1 MIGHIIAWS
10 LRNKLFVVIMG
21 VLLLAWGGWQA
32 ARTPVDVFPD
42 LTAPSVTVVTEAH
55 GMAPTDVENL
65 VTFPIETALNGAPD
79 VRRVRSSTKVGLSVV
94 TVEFEWGTDLYQARQ
109 VVAERLQLARA
120 SLPPDIPAPAMTPA
134 SSIMGEILFI
144 ALASDAHDGLAL
156 RQTADQTLRRR
167 ILAVPGVAE
176 VVNIGGDTRQ
186 FQVTL
191 DPERLAAYG
200 LTVDEVA
207 RALRDASQNA
217 SAGFLVEG
225 GQEYLIQGLGR
236 IATLDDIADT
246 VVARRGGQPVLVR
259 HVAAVDIG
267 PAPKRGLGSHN
278 GRPAVVLGIQKQPG
292 ANTLELTDR
301 LDATLAEIQAGLPK
315 GMKIER
321 HIFRQADFIRVSIDN
336 LKKALVEGAVLVVAI
351 VFAFL
356 LSARATAIS
365 LVAIPLSLV
374 AAILSMKALGATI
387 NTMTLGGMAIALGAL
402 VDDAIIVVENIVRRL
417 RAANNVS
424 AQADVSEANVKP
436 AEAGGRSQN
445 NVSVEAN
452 AGEASVKP
460 AHAGGRSQ
468 NIVHASPLHVV
479 YEATREIQGSIV
491 FATLI
496 IMLVFLPLFFLSG
509 VEGRLMAPLG
519 LAYVVSLAASL
530 AVAITVTPVLA
541 ALLLPDAKTVRES
554 IEPRF
559 IHGLKARYRRMLE
572 ATLARWKT
580 VAGISVALLAVSLA
594 ALGLAGRAFL
604 PDFNEGTLTV
614 SLATLPG
621 TSLEESGRLGQMA
634 EDILLSHPEVVATAR
649 RTGRAVGDPHAMD
662 VSASE
667 IEVTLKMGERSKADF
682 LAALRKDFAGVP
694 GTQIVVGQPISHRID
709 HMLSGSRSNIAVK
722 IFGPDLNELRR
733 LTQNIKSVVQAVPGA
748 VDVTDE
754 QQTDIP
760 FLTVRFRRDALA
772 QHGLSMREVSEAI
785 EAAFTGLPVN
795 RVQQGQAAYD
805 LVLRYD
811 PAARGNLDT
820 VRATL
825 ITTADGARLPLSALA
840 DIRNDRAPY
849 SISRENVQRKMVV
862 MANVAGR
869 DLASVVDDIRRRVT
883 AEVKLPAG
891 YHVEYGGQFESAE
904 AASQTLLWLGAAV
917 TVGIFLLLF
926 VAFRSA
932 RDALL
937 VMLNLPL
944 AMIGGVIGVF
954 ASGGVLS
961 VASII
966 GFITL
971 FGIATRNGVMM
982 IAHIHHLV
990 EHEGV
995 RDAAE
1000 AVKRGA
1006 EERLVPILMTALAAG
1021 LALVPLALAAGEP
1034 GSEIQ
1039 APMAVVI
1046 LCGLLS
1052 STLLNMLVVPALYL
1066 RFGAI
1071 RRMLETGNLAHR
1083 RAHES
1088 IDTI

>member
-10 LRNKLFVVIMG
+10 LRNKLFIVIAG
-21 VLLLAWGGWQA
+21 ILLLAWGGWQA

-65 VTFPIETALNGAPD
+65 VTFPIEAAMNGAPD
-79 VRRVRSSTKVGLSVV
+79 VRRVRSSTKTGLSVV
-94 TVEFEWGTDLYQARQ
+94 IVEFEWGADLYQVRQ
-109 VVAERLQLARA
+109 IVAERLQLARSA
-120 SLPPDIPAPAMTPA
+120 LPPDIPSPVMAPAA
-134 SSIMGEILFI
+134 SVMGEILFI
-144 ALASDAHDGLAL
+144 SLASDAHDGLTL

-176 VVNIGGDTRQ
+176 VVNIGGDIRQ
-186 FQVTL
+186 YRVTL

-200 LTVDEVA
+200 LTVDEIA
-207 RALRDASQNA
+207 RALRDANQNA
-217 SAGFLVEG
+217 SAGFMVSG

-236 IATLDDIADT
+236 IAALNDIADT

-259 HVAAVDIG
+259 QVAAVDIG
-267 PAPKRGLGSHN
+267 PAPMRGTGAHN
-278 GRPAVVLGIQKQPG
+278 GKPAVVLGIQKQPG

-301 LDATLAEIQAGLPK
+301 LDATLEEIQGGLPK
-315 GMKIER
+315 GMKIDR
-321 HIFRQADFIRVSIDN
+321 HIFRQADFIRVSIAN
-336 LKKALVEGAVLVVAI
+336 LEKALIEGAILVVAI

-374 AAILSMKALGATI
+374 AAILAMKALGATI
-387 NTMTLGGMAIALGAL
+387 NTMTLGGMVIALGAL

-417 RAANNVS
+417 RENHARPVGEQAA
-424 AQADVSEANVKP
+424 QM
-436 AEAGGRSQN
+436 
-445 NVSVEAN
+445 
-452 AGEASVKP
+452 
-460 AHAGGRSQ
+460 
-468 NIVHASPLHVV
+468 HVV
-479 YEATREIQGSIV
+479 FEATREIQGSIV

-530 AVAITVTPVLA
+530 AVAITVTPVLS
-541 ALLLPDAKTVRES
+541 ALLLPNAKIVRER

-559 IHGLKARYRRMLE
+559 VQRLKAGYRRVLD
-572 ATLARWKT
+572 ATLARWKSVT
-580 VAGISVALLAVSLA
+580 AVSVAALAI
-594 ALGLAGRAFL
+594 ALIALSFAGRAFL

-614 SLATLPG
+614 SMATLPG
-621 TSLEESGRLGQMA
+621 TSLEESDRLGQMV
-634 EDILLSHPEVVATAR
+634 DQILLAHPEVVSAAR
-649 RTGRAVGDPHAMD
+649 RTGRASGDPHAMD
-662 VSASE
+662 ISASE
-667 IEVTLKMGERSKADF
+667 IEVTLKMGERSKEDF
-682 LAALRKDFAGVP
+682 LAALREDFAGVP
-694 GTQIVVGQPISHRID
+694 GTQIIVGQPISHRID

-722 IFGPDLNELRR
+722 IFGEDLAELQR
-733 LTQNIKSVVQAVPGA
+733 LTQAVKAVVQGVPGA

-760 FLTVRFRRDALA
+760 HLTIRFHRNALA

-785 EAAFTGLPVN
+785 ETAFSGLPVSQV
-795 RVQQGQAAYD
+795 REGQAAYD
-805 LVLRYD
+805 LVVRYD
-811 PAARGNLDT
+811 PSARANLDA

-825 ITTADGARLPLSALA
+825 ITTTDGTRLPLSALA
-840 DIRNDRAPY
+840 DIRNERAPY

-869 DLASVVDDIRRRVT
+869 DLASVVDDIRKRVA
-883 AEVKLPAG
+883 AEVPLPAG
-891 YHVEYGGQFESAE
+891 YHIEYGGQFESAAE
-904 AASQTLLWLGAAV
+904 ASRTLLLLGVGV

-926 VAFRSA
+926 IAFRTA

-954 ASGGVLS
+954 AAGGVLS

-966 GFITL
+966 GF
-971 FGIATRNGVMM
+971 
-982 IAHIHHLV
+982 HHLV

-995 RDAAE
+995 TDAAE

-1021 LALVPLALAAGEP
+1021 LALVPLALAAGQP

-1046 LCGLLS
+1046 LCGLAT
-1052 STLLNMLVVPALYL
+1052 STLLNMIVVPALYL

-1071 RRMLETGNLAHR
+1071 HRILEAGNPPHR
-1083 RAHES
+1083 RTTES
-1088 IDTI
+1088 IDHA

>member
-10 LRNKLFVVIMG
+10 LRNKLFVVLAG
-21 VLLLAWGGWQA
+21 VLILAWGGWQA
-32 ARTPVDVFPD
+32 SKTPVDVFPD

-79 VRRVRSSTKVGLSVV
+79 VRRVRSSTKIGLSVV

-120 SLPPDIPAPAMTPA
+120 SLPADIAAPAMAPA
-134 SSIMGEILFI
+134 ASIMGEILFI
-144 ALASDAHDGLAL
+144 ALASDKHTGMELKN
-156 RQTADQTLRRR
+156 TAEQVIKRRV
-167 ILAVPGVAE
+167 LAVPGVAE
-176 VVNIGGDTRQ
+176 VLPIGGDTQQ

-191 DPERLAAYG
+191 NPERLAAYG
-200 LTVDEVA
+200 LTIDQVA
-207 RALRDASQNA
+207 EALRAANRNA
-217 SAGFLVEG
+217 SAGFMVEG

-236 IATLDDIADT
+236 IATLADIGDT
-246 VVARRGGQPVLVR
+246 VVAKRDSQPVLVR
-259 HVAAVDIG
+259 HVAEVAIG
-267 PAPKRGLGSHN
+267 PAPTRGVGSHN
-278 GRPAVVLGIQKQPG
+278 GKPAVVLGIQKQPG
-292 ANTLELTDR
+292 ANTLALTDR
-301 LDATLAEIQAGLPK
+301 LDATLEEIQSGLPK

-321 HIFRQADFIRVSIDN
+321 HIFRQADFIRISIDN
-336 LKKALVEGAVLVVAI
+336 LMKALIEGAVLVVAI

-374 AAILSMKALGATI
+374 AAVLAMKALGATI

-417 RAANNVS
+417 RENRA
-424 AQADVSEANVKP
+424 KP
-436 AEAGGRSQN
+436 
-445 NVSVEAN
+445 VEQQTN
-452 AGEASVKP
+452 M
-460 AHAGGRSQ
+460 
-468 NIVHASPLHVV
+468 LHLVF
-479 YEATREIQGSIV
+479 EATREIQGSIV

-530 AVAITVTPVLA
+530 VVAITVTPVLA
-541 ALLLPDAKTVRES
+541 ALLLPNAKTVRES

-559 IHGLKARYRRMLE
+559 IHRLKAGYRRLLD
-572 ATLARWKT
+572 ATLMRWKT
-580 VAGISVALLAVSLA
+580 VAGISVATLVVALISL
-594 ALGLAGRAFL
+594 GFAGRAFL

-614 SLATLPG
+614 GMATLPG
-621 TSLEESGRLGQMA
+621 TSLEESDRLGRMV
-634 EDILLSHPEVVATAR
+634 ENILLSHPEVVATAR
-649 RTGRAVGDPHAMD
+649 RTGRAEGDPHAMD

-667 IEVTLKMGERSKADF
+667 MEVTLKMGERSKEDF
-682 LAALRKDFAGVP
+682 LAALREDFTSVP

-722 IFGPDLNELRR
+722 IFGPDLGELRR
-733 LTQNIKSVVQAVPGA
+733 LTESVKSVVQEIPGA

-760 FLTVRFRRDALA
+760 FLTIRFDRAALA
-772 QHGLSMREVSEAI
+772 QHGLSMREVSETI
-785 EAAFTGLPVN
+785 ETAFSGMPVD
-795 RVQQGQAAYD
+795 RVQQGQASFD
-805 LVLRYD
+805 LVLRFD
-811 PAARGNLDT
+811 PSTRASIDA

-869 DLASVVDDIRRRVT
+869 DLASVVADIRKAVAAGVT
-883 AEVKLPAG
+883 VPAG
-891 YHVEYGGQFESAE
+891 YHIEYGGQFESAE
-904 AASQTLLWLGAAV
+904 AASRTLLILGVAV

-926 VAFRSA
+926 IAFRTA

-954 ASGGVLS
+954 AAGGVLS

-982 IAHIHHLV
+982 ISHIHHLV

-1052 STLLNMLVVPALYL
+1052 STVLNMIVVPALYL

-1071 RRMLETGNLAHR
+1071 NELLEDGDTPHR
-1083 RAHES
+1083 HPIEG
-1088 IDTI
+1088 INPV

>member
-10 LRNKLFVVIMG
+10 LRNKLFVVLAG
-21 VLLLAWGGWQA
+21 VLILAWGGWQA
-32 ARTPVDVFPD
+32 SKTPVDVFPD

-79 VRRVRSSTKVGLSVV
+79 VRRVRSSTKIGLSVV
-94 TVEFEWGTDLYQARQ
+94 TVEFEWGTDLYKARQ

-120 SLPPDIPAPAMTPA
+120 SLPADIPAPGMAPA
-134 SSIMGEILFI
+134 ASIMGEILFI
-144 ALASDAHDGLAL
+144 ALASDQHDGMAL
-156 RQTADQTLRRR
+156 KNTAEQVIKRRV
-167 ILAVPGVAE
+167 LAVPGVAE
-176 VVNIGGDTRQ
+176 VLPIGGDTQQ

-191 DPERLAAYG
+191 NPERLAAYS
-200 LTVDEVA
+200 LTVDQIAE
-207 RALRDASQNA
+207 ALRSANQNT
-217 SAGFLVEG
+217 SAGFMVEA

-236 IATLDDIADT
+236 IATLADIGDT
-246 VVARRGGQPVLVR
+246 VISRQAGQPVLVR
-259 HVAAVDIG
+259 HVAEVAIG
-267 PAPKRGLGSHN
+267 PAPTRGVGSHN
-278 GRPAVVLGIQKQPG
+278 GKPAVVLGIQKQPG

-301 LDATLAEIQAGLPK
+301 LDATLEEIQSGLPK

-336 LKKALVEGAVLVVAI
+336 LMKALVEGAVLVVAI

-374 AAILSMKALGATI
+374 AAVLAMKAMGATI

-417 RAANNVS
+417 RENRA
-424 AQADVSEANVKP
+424 KP
-436 AEAGGRSQN
+436 AEQQVN
-445 NVSVEAN
+445 M
-452 AGEASVKP
+452 
-460 AHAGGRSQ
+460 
-468 NIVHASPLHVV
+468 LHLV

-530 AVAITVTPVLA
+530 AVAVTVTPVLA
-541 ALLLPDAKTVRES
+541 ALWLPNSKTVRES

-559 IHGLKARYRRMLE
+559 IHRLKAGYRRVLD
-572 ATLARWKT
+572 ATVVRWKA
-580 VAGISVALLAVSLA
+580 VAGISVATLVVALV
-594 ALGLAGRAFL
+594 ALGFAGRAFL

-614 SLATLPG
+614 GMATLPG
-621 TSLEESGRLGQMA
+621 TSLEESDRLGRMV
-634 EDILLSHPEVVATAR
+634 ENILLSHPEVVATAR
-649 RTGRAVGDPHAMD
+649 RTGRAEGDPHAMD

-667 IEVTLKMGERSKADF
+667 MEVTLKMGERSKEDF
-682 LAALRKDFAGVP
+682 LAALRADFSSVP

-722 IFGPDLNELRR
+722 IFGPDLGELRR
-733 LTQNIKSVVQAVPGA
+733 LTASVKSVVQEIPGA

-760 FLTVRFRRDALA
+760 FLTIRFDRAALA

-785 EAAFTGLPVN
+785 ETAFSGMPVD
-795 RVQQGQAAYD
+795 RVQQGQASFD
-805 LVLRYD
+805 LVLRFD
-811 PAARGNLDT
+811 PSTRASIDT

-825 ITTADGARLPLSALA
+825 ITTTDGARLPLSALA

-869 DLASVVDDIRRRVT
+869 DLASVVSDIRKAVAAGVT
-883 AEVKLPAG
+883 LPAG
-891 YHVEYGGQFESAE
+891 YHIEYGGQFESAE
-904 AASQTLLWLGAAV
+904 AASRTLLVLGVAV

-926 VAFRSA
+926 IAFRTA

-954 ASGGVLS
+954 AAGGVLS

-982 IAHIHHLV
+982 ISHIHHLV

-995 RDAAE
+995 TNATE

-1021 LALVPLALAAGEP
+1021 LALVPLALAAGQP

-1052 STLLNMLVVPALYL
+1052 STVLNMIVVPALYL

-1071 RRMLETGNLAHR
+1071 HQLLENGGTPHR
-1083 RAHES
+1083 RAVES
-1088 IDTI
+1088 INPA

>member
-1 MIGHIIAWS
+1 RRHDAMIGHIIAWS
-10 LRNKLFVVIMG
+10 LRNKLFVVIAG

-32 ARTPVDVFPD
+32 AKTPVDVFPD

-79 VRRVRSSTKVGLSVV
+79 VRRVRSSTKIGLSVV
-94 TVEFEWGTDLYQARQ
+94 TVEFEWGTDLYLARQ

-120 SLPPDIPAPAMTPA
+120 SLPADIPAPAMAPA
-134 SSIMGEILFI
+134 ASIMGEILFI
-144 ALASDAHDGLAL
+144 ALASDRHSGMEL
-156 RQTADQTLRRR
+156 RNAAEQVIKRRV
-167 ILAVPGVAE
+167 LAVPGVAE
-176 VVNIGGDTRQ
+176 VLPIGGDTQQ

-191 DPERLAAYG
+191 SPERMAAYG

-207 RALRDASQNA
+207 RALRDANQNT
-217 SAGFLVEG
+217 SAGFMVEA

-236 IATLDDIADT
+236 IEVLNDIAET
-246 VVARRGGQPVLVR
+246 VVARRNGQAVLVR
-259 HVAAVDIG
+259 HVAEVDIG
-267 PAPKRGLGSHN
+267 TAPTRGTGSHN
-278 GRPAVVLGIQKQPG
+278 GKPAVVLGIQKQPG
-292 ANTLELTDR
+292 ANTLDLTDR
-301 LDATLAEIQAGLPK
+301 LDATLEEIQSGLPK

-321 HIFRQADFIRVSIDN
+321 HIFRQADFIRVSINN
-336 LKKALVEGAVLVVAI
+336 LNKALIEGAILVVII

-374 AAILSMKALGATI
+374 AAILTMKALGATI

-417 RAANNVS
+417 RENGAKAP
-424 AQADVSEANVKP
+424 AQRTNT
-436 AEAGGRSQN
+436 
-445 NVSVEAN
+445 
-452 AGEASVKP
+452 
-460 AHAGGRSQ
+460 
-468 NIVHASPLHVV
+468 LHLV

-496 IMLVFLPLFFLSG
+496 IILVFLPLFFLSG

-530 AVAITVTPVLA
+530 VVAITVTPVLA
-541 ALLLPDAKTVRES
+541 ALLLPNSKTVRES
-554 IEPRF
+554 IEPR
-559 IHGLKARYRRMLE
+559 ILHRLKASYRRMLD
-572 ATLARWKT
+572 ATIVRWKA
-580 VAGISVALLAVSLA
+580 VAGISVATLMVALV
-594 ALGLAGRAFL
+594 ALGFSGRTFL

-614 SLATLPG
+614 GMATLPG
-621 TSLEESGRLGQMA
+621 TALEESDRLGRMV
-634 EDILLSHPEVVATAR
+634 ENILLSHPEVVATAR
-649 RTGRAVGDPHAMD
+649 RTGRAEGDPHAMD

-667 IEVTLKMGERSKADF
+667 MEVTLKMGERSKEDF
-682 LAALRKDFAGVP
+682 LAALREDFASVP

-722 IFGPDLNELRR
+722 IFGPDLDELRR
-733 LTQNIKSVVQAVPGA
+733 LTQQVKGIAQDVPGA

-760 FLTVRFRRDALA
+760 FLTIRFRREALA
-772 QHGLSMREVSEAI
+772 QHGLSIREVSEAI
-785 EAAFTGLPVN
+785 EAAFSGLPVN
-795 RVQQGQAAYD
+795 RVQQGQASFD
-805 LVLRYD
+805 LVLRFD
-811 PAARGNLDT
+811 PSTRANIDA

-825 ITTADGARLPLSALA
+825 ITTADGARLPLSVLA

-849 SISRENVQRKMVV
+849 SISRENVHRKMVV

-869 DLASVVDDIRRRVT
+869 DLASVVADIRTQV
-883 AEVKLPAG
+883 AANVELPAG
-891 YHVEYGGQFESAE
+891 YHIEYGGQFESAE
-904 AASQTLLWLGAAV
+904 AASRTLLVLGVAV

-926 VAFRSA
+926 IAFGTA

-954 ASGGVLS
+954 AAGGVLS

-982 IAHIHHLV
+982 ISHIHHLV

-995 RDAAE
+995 RDAVE

-1006 EERLVPILMTALAAG
+1006 EERLVPILMTALATG
-1021 LALVPLALAAGEP
+1021 LALVPLVLAAGQP

-1052 STLLNMLVVPALYL
+1052 STLLNMIVVPALYL

-1071 RRMLETGNLAHR
+1071 NKLLENGDTPHR
-1083 RAHES
+1083 RSVEG
-1088 IDTI
+1088 INPV

>member
-10 LRNKLFVVIMG
+10 LRNKLFIVIAG
-21 VLLLAWGGWQA
+21 ILLLAWGGWQA

-65 VTFPIETALNGAPD
+65 VTFPIEAAMNGAPD
-79 VRRVRSSTKVGLSVV
+79 VRRVRSSTKTGLSVV
-94 TVEFEWGTDLYQARQ
+94 IVEFEWGADLYQVRQ
-109 VVAERLQLARA
+109 IVAERLQLARSA
-120 SLPPDIPAPAMTPA
+120 LPPDIPSPVMAPAA
-134 SSIMGEILFI
+134 SVMGEILFI
-144 ALASDAHDGLAL
+144 SLASDAHDGLML

-176 VVNIGGDTRQ
+176 VVNIGGDIRQ
-186 FQVTL
+186 YRVTL

-200 LTVDEVA
+200 LTVDEIA
-207 RALRDASQNA
+207 RALRDANQNA
-217 SAGFLVEG
+217 SAGFMVSG

-236 IATLDDIADT
+236 IAALNDIADT

-259 HVAAVDIG
+259 QVAAVDIG
-267 PAPKRGLGSHN
+267 PAPMRGTGAHN
-278 GRPAVVLGIQKQPG
+278 GKPAVVLGIQKQPG

-301 LDATLAEIQAGLPK
+301 LDATLEEIQAGLPK
-315 GMKIER
+315 GMKIDR
-321 HIFRQADFIRVSIDN
+321 HIFRQADFIRVSIAN
-336 LKKALVEGAVLVVAI
+336 LEKALIEGAILVVAI

-374 AAILSMKALGATI
+374 AAILAMKALGATI
-387 NTMTLGGMAIALGAL
+387 NTMTLGGMVIALGAL

-417 RAANNVS
+417 RENRARPVGEQAA
-424 AQADVSEANVKP
+424 QM
-436 AEAGGRSQN
+436 
-445 NVSVEAN
+445 
-452 AGEASVKP
+452 
-460 AHAGGRSQ
+460 
-468 NIVHASPLHVV
+468 HVV
-479 YEATREIQGSIV
+479 FEATREIQGSIV

-530 AVAITVTPVLA
+530 AVAITVTPVLS
-541 ALLLPDAKTVRES
+541 ALLLPNAKIVRER

-559 IHGLKARYRRMLE
+559 VQRLKAGYRRVLD
-572 ATLARWKT
+572 ATLARWKSVT
-580 VAGISVALLAVSLA
+580 AVSVAALAI
-594 ALGLAGRAFL
+594 ALIALSFAGRAFL

-614 SLATLPG
+614 SMATLPG
-621 TSLEESGRLGQMA
+621 TSLEESDRLGQMV
-634 EDILLSHPEVVATAR
+634 DQILLAHPEVVSAAR
-649 RTGRAVGDPHAMD
+649 RTGRASGDPHAMD
-662 VSASE
+662 ISASE
-667 IEVTLKMGERSKADF
+667 IEVTLKMGERNKEDF
-682 LAALRKDFAGVP
+682 LAALREDFAGVP
-694 GTQIVVGQPISHRID
+694 GTQIIVGQPISHRID

-722 IFGPDLNELRR
+722 IFGEDLAELQR
-733 LTQNIKSVVQAVPGA
+733 LTQAVKAVVQGVPGA

-760 FLTVRFRRDALA
+760 HLTIRFHRNALA

-785 EAAFTGLPVN
+785 ETAFSGLPVSQV
-795 RVQQGQAAYD
+795 REGQAAYD
-805 LVLRYD
+805 LVVRYH
-811 PAARGNLDT
+811 PSARANLDA

-825 ITTADGARLPLSALA
+825 ITTTDGARLPLSALA
-840 DIRNDRAPY
+840 DIRNERAPY

-869 DLASVVDDIRRRVT
+869 DLASVVDDIRKRVA
-883 AEVKLPAG
+883 AEVPLAAG
-891 YHVEYGGQFESAE
+891 YHIEYGGQFESAAE
-904 AASQTLLWLGAAV
+904 ASRTLLLLGVGV

-926 VAFRSA
+926 IAFRTA

-954 ASGGVLS
+954 AAGGVLS

-982 IAHIHHLV
+982 
-990 EHEGV
+990 
-995 RDAAE
+995 
-1000 AVKRGA
+1000 
-1006 EERLVPILMTALAAG
+1006 
-1021 LALVPLALAAGEP
+1021 
-1034 GSEIQ
+1034 
-1039 APMAVVI
+1039 
-1046 LCGLLS
+1046 
-1052 STLLNMLVVPALYL
+1052 
-1066 RFGAI
+1066 
-1071 RRMLETGNLAHR
+1071 
-1083 RAHES
+1083 
-1088 IDTI
+1088 

>member
-10 LRNKLFVVIMG
+10 LRNKLFVVIAG

-79 VRRVRSSTKVGLSVV
+79 VRRVRSSTKIGLSVV
-94 TVEFEWGTDLYQARQ
+94 TVEFEWGTDLYLARQ

-120 SLPPDIPAPAMTPA
+120 ALPADIPAPAMAPA
-134 SSIMGEILFI
+134 ASIMGEILFI
-144 ALASDAHDGLAL
+144 ALASDRHSGMEL
-156 RQTADQTLRRR
+156 RNTAEQVIKRRV
-167 ILAVPGVAE
+167 LAVPGVAE
-176 VVNIGGDTRQ
+176 VLPIGGDTQQ

-191 DPERLAAYG
+191 NPERMAAYG

-207 RALRDASQNA
+207 RALRDANQNT
-217 SAGFLVEG
+217 SAGFMVEG

-236 IATLDDIADT
+236 IEALADIAAT
-246 VVARRGGQPVLVR
+246 VVARRDGQPVLIR
-259 HVAAVDIG
+259 HLAEVDIG
-267 PAPKRGLGSHN
+267 PAPTRGVGSHN
-278 GRPAVVLGIQKQPG
+278 GKPAVVLGIQKQPG
-292 ANTLELTDR
+292 ANTLDLTDR
-301 LDATLAEIQAGLPK
+301 LDTTLEEIQSGLPA

-321 HIFRQADFIRVSIDN
+321 HIFRQADFIRVSINN
-336 LKKALVEGAVLVVAI
+336 LNKALIEGAILVVII

-374 AAILSMKALGATI
+374 AAILTMKALGATI

-417 RAANNVS
+417 RENGARPP
-424 AQADVSEANVKP
+424 AQRTNT
-436 AEAGGRSQN
+436 
-445 NVSVEAN
+445 
-452 AGEASVKP
+452 
-460 AHAGGRSQ
+460 
-468 NIVHASPLHVV
+468 LHLV
-479 YEATREIQGSIV
+479 YAATREIQGSIV

-496 IMLVFLPLFFLSG
+496 IILVFLPLFFLSG

-530 AVAITVTPVLA
+530 VVAITVTPVLA
-541 ALLLPDAKTVRES
+541 ALLLPNSKTARES
-554 IEPRF
+554 VEPRF
-559 IHGLKARYRRMLE
+559 IHRLKAGYRRMLD

-580 VAGISVALLAVSLA
+580 VAGISVATLIV
-594 ALGLAGRAFL
+594 ALVALSFAGRTFL

-614 SLATLPG
+614 GMATLPG
-621 TSLEESGRLGQMA
+621 TSLEESDRLGRMV
-634 EDILLSHPEVVATAR
+634 ENILLSHPEVVATAR
-649 RTGRAVGDPHAMD
+649 RTGRAEGDPHAMD

-667 IEVTLKMGERSKADF
+667 MEVTLKMGERSKEDF
-682 LAALRKDFAGVP
+682 LAALREDFASVP

-722 IFGPDLNELRR
+722 IFGPDLDELRR
-733 LTQNIKSVVQAVPGA
+733 LTQQVKGIAQDVPGA

-760 FLTVRFRRDALA
+760 FLTIRFRRDALA
-772 QHGLSMREVSEAI
+772 QHGLSIREVSEVI

-795 RVQQGQAAYD
+795 RVQQGQASFD
-805 LVLRYD
+805 LVLRFD
-811 PAARGNLDT
+811 PSTRANIDA

-825 ITTADGARLPLSALA
+825 VTTADGARLPLSALA

-869 DLASVVDDIRRRVT
+869 DLASVVADIRTQV
-883 AEVKLPAG
+883 AANVELSAG
-891 YHVEYGGQFESAE
+891 YHIEYGGQFESAE
-904 AASQTLLWLGAAV
+904 AASRTLLILGAAV

-926 VAFRSA
+926 IAFGTA
-932 RDALL
+932 RDAFL

-954 ASGGVLS
+954 AAGGVLS

-982 IAHIHHLV
+982 ISHIHHLV
-990 EHEGV
+990 EHEGM

-1006 EERLVPILMTALAAG
+1006 EERLVPILMTALATG
-1021 LALVPLALAAGEP
+1021 LALVPLALATGEP

-1052 STLLNMLVVPALYL
+1052 STLLNMIVVPALYL

-1071 RRMLETGNLAHR
+1071 NQLLENGDTPPRRTVEDINPV
-1083 RAHES
+1083 
-1088 IDTI
+1088 

>member
-1 MIGHIIAWS
+1 
-10 LRNKLFVVIMG
+10 
-21 VLLLAWGGWQA
+21 
-32 ARTPVDVFPD
+32 
-42 LTAPSVTVVTEAH
+42 VTVVTEAR

-79 VRRVRSSTKVGLSVV
+79 VRRVRSSTKIGLSVV
-94 TVEFEWGTDLYQARQ
+94 TVEFEWGTDLYLARQ

-120 SLPPDIPAPAMTPA
+120 SLPADIPAPAMAPA
-134 SSIMGEILFI
+134 ASIMGEILFI
-144 ALASDAHDGLAL
+144 ALASDRHTGMELKN
-156 RQTADQTLRRR
+156 TAEQVIKRRV
-167 ILAVPGVAE
+167 LAVPGVAE
-176 VVNIGGDTRQ
+176 VLPIGGDTQQ

-191 DPERLAAYG
+191 NPERLATYG

-207 RALRDASQNA
+207 RALRDANQNT
-217 SAGFLVEG
+217 SAGFMLEG

-236 IATLDDIADT
+236 IEVLNDIAET
-246 VVARRGGQPVLVR
+246 VVAKRGGQSVLVR
-259 HVAAVDIG
+259 HVAEVNIG
-267 PAPKRGLGSHN
+267 PAPTRGVGSHN
-278 GRPAVVLGIQKQPG
+278 GKPAVVLGIQKQPG
-292 ANTLELTDR
+292 ANTLDLTDR
-301 LDATLAEIQAGLPK
+301 LDATLEEIQSGLPK

-336 LKKALVEGAVLVVAI
+336 LNKALLEGAILVVII

-356 LSARATAIS
+356 LSARATFIS

-417 RAANNVS
+417 RENRA
-424 AQADVSEANVKP
+424 KP
-436 AEAGGRSQN
+436 AEQQ
-445 NVSVEAN
+445 AN
-452 AGEASVKP
+452 M
-460 AHAGGRSQ
+460 
-468 NIVHASPLHVV
+468 LHLV

-530 AVAITVTPVLA
+530 VVAITVTPVLA
-541 ALLLPDAKTVRES
+541 ALLLPNSKTVRES
-554 IEPRF
+554 VEPRI
-559 IHGLKARYRRMLE
+559 IHALKAGYRRVLD
-572 ATLARWKT
+572 ATLTRWKT
-580 VAGISVALLAVSLA
+580 VAGISVATLAV
-594 ALGLAGRAFL
+594 ALIALSFAGRAFL
-604 PDFNEGTLTV
+604 PNFNEGTLTV
-614 SLATLPG
+614 GMATLPG
-621 TSLEESGRLGQMA
+621 TALEESDRLGRMV
-634 EDILLSHPEVVATAR
+634 ENILLSHPEVVATAR
-649 RTGRAVGDPHAMD
+649 RTGRAEGDPHAMD

-667 IEVTLKMGERSKADF
+667 MEVTLKMQEGKNARSKEDF
-682 LAALRKDFAGVP
+682 LAALRKDFASVP

-733 LTQNIKSVVQAVPGA
+733 LTQQVKGIAQAVPGA

-754 QQTDIP
+754 QQTEIP
-760 FLTVRFRRDALA
+760 FLTVRFSRSALA
-772 QHGLSMREVSEAI
+772 QHGLSIREVSEAI
-785 EAAFTGLPVN
+785 EAAFSGLAVN
-795 RVQQGQAAYD
+795 RVQQGQASFD
-805 LVLRYD
+805 LVLRFD
-811 PAARGNLDT
+811 PSTRANLDA

-825 ITTADGARLPLSALA
+825 ITTTDGARLPLSALA

-869 DLASVVDDIRRRVT
+869 DLASVVADIRTQV
-883 AEVKLPAG
+883 AAGVKLPAG
-891 YHVEYGGQFESAE
+891 YHIEYGGQFESAE
-904 AASQTLLWLGAAV
+904 AASRTLLVLGMAV

-926 VAFRSA
+926 IAFRTA

-954 ASGGVLS
+954 AAGGVLS

-982 IAHIHHLV
+982 ISHIHHLV

-1052 STLLNMLVVPALYL
+1052 STLLNMIVVPALYL

-1071 RRMLETGNLAHR
+1071 NKQLESGDTPLR
-1083 RAHES
+1083 RAVES
-1088 IDTI
+1088 INPV

>member
-10 LRNKLFVVIMG
+10 LRNKLFVVLAG

-32 ARTPVDVFPD
+32 AKTPVDVFPD

-79 VRRVRSSTKVGLSVV
+79 VRRVRSSTKIGLSVV
-94 TVEFEWGTDLYQARQ
+94 TVEFEWGTDLYKARQ

-120 SLPPDIPAPAMTPA
+120 SLPADIPAPAMAPA
-134 SSIMGEILFI
+134 ASIMGEILFI
-144 ALASDAHDGLAL
+144 ALASDQHDGMAL
-156 RQTADQTLRRR
+156 KNAAEQVIKRRV
-167 ILAVPGVAE
+167 LAVPGVAE
-176 VVNIGGDTRQ
+176 VLPIGGDTQQ

-191 DPERLAAYG
+191 DPARLAAYG
-200 LTVDEVA
+200 VTVDQVA
-207 RALRDASQNA
+207 EALRGANQNT
-217 SAGFLVEG
+217 SAGFMVDG

-236 IATLDDIADT
+236 IATLADIGDT
-246 VVARRGGQPVLVR
+246 VIAKRDSQAVLVR
-259 HVAAVDIG
+259 HVAEVAVG
-267 PAPKRGLGSHN
+267 PAPTRGVGSHN

-336 LKKALVEGAVLVVAI
+336 LMKALVEGVVLVVAI

-417 RAANNVS
+417 RENRA
-424 AQADVSEANVKP
+424 KP
-436 AEAGGRSQN
+436 AEQQ
-445 NVSVEAN
+445 AN
-452 AGEASVKP
+452 T
-460 AHAGGRSQ
+460 
-468 NIVHASPLHVV
+468 LHLV
-479 YEATREIQGSIV
+479 YTATREIQGSIV

-496 IMLVFLPLFFLSG
+496 IILVFLPLFFLSG

-541 ALLLPDAKTVRES
+541 ALLLPNSKTVRES

-559 IHGLKARYRRMLE
+559 IHGLKAGYRRVLD
-572 ATLARWKT
+572 ATLTRWRT
-580 VAGISVALLAVSLA
+580 VAGISVAALVA
-594 ALGLAGRAFL
+594 ALIALSFAGCAFL

-614 SLATLPG
+614 GMATLPG
-621 TSLEESGRLGQMA
+621 TSLAESDRLGRMV
-634 EDILLSHPEVVATAR
+634 EIILLSHPEVVATAR
-649 RTGRAVGDPHAMD
+649 RTGRAEGDPHAMD

-667 IEVTLKMGERSKADF
+667 MEVTLKMGERSKEAF
-682 LAALRKDFAGVP
+682 LAALREDLASVP

-722 IFGPDLNELRR
+722 IFGPDLGELRR
-733 LTQNIKSVVQAVPGA
+733 LTESVKSVVQEVPGA

-754 QQTDIP
+754 QQTNIP
-760 FLTVRFRRDALA
+760 FLTVRFDRAALA
-772 QHGLSMREVSEAI
+772 QHGLSMREVSDAI
-785 EAAFTGLPVN
+785 ETAFAGMPVD
-795 RVQQGQAAYD
+795 RVQQGQASFD
-805 LVLRYD
+805 LVLRFY
-811 PAARGNLDT
+811 PSARASLDA

-869 DLASVVDDIRRRVT
+869 DLASVVADIRTAVAAGVT
-883 AEVKLPAG
+883 LPAG
-891 YHVEYGGQFESAE
+891 YHIEYGGQFESAE
-904 AASQTLLWLGAAV
+904 AASRTLLVLGAAV

-926 VAFRSA
+926 IAFGTA
-932 RDALL
+932 RDAFL

-944 AMIGGVIGVF
+944 AMIGGVAGVF

-982 IAHIHHLV
+982 ISHIHHLV

-995 RDAAE
+995 RDAVE

-1021 LALVPLALAAGEP
+1021 LALVPLALAAGQP

-1052 STLLNMLVVPALYL
+1052 STLLNMIVVPALYL

-1071 RRMLETGNLAHR
+1071 NHLLENGGTPHR
-1083 RAHES
+1083 RAVGS
-1088 IDTI
+1088 INPV

>member
-10 LRNKLFVVIMG
+10 LRNKLFVVLAG
-21 VLLLAWGGWQA
+21 VLILAWGGWQA
-32 ARTPVDVFPD
+32 AKTPVDVFPD
-42 LTAPSVTVVTEAH
+42 LTAPSVTVVTEAR

-79 VRRVRSSTKVGLSVV
+79 VRRVRSSTKIGLSVV
-94 TVEFEWGTDLYQARQ
+94 TVEFEWGTDLYKARQ

-120 SLPPDIPAPAMTPA
+120 SLPEDIPAPAMAPA
-134 SSIMGEILFI
+134 ASIMGEILFI
-144 ALASDAHDGLAL
+144 ALASDKHDGMTLKN
-156 RQTADQTLRRR
+156 TAEQVIKRRV
-167 ILAVPGVAE
+167 LAVPGVAE
-176 VVNIGGDTRQ
+176 VLPIGGDTQQ

-191 DPERLAAYG
+191 NPKRLAAYG
-200 LTVDEVA
+200 LTVDQVA
-207 RALRDASQNA
+207 DALRSANQNT
-217 SAGFLVEG
+217 SAGFMVEG

-236 IATLDDIADT
+236 IATLADIGDI
-246 VVARRGGQPVLVR
+246 VVTRQAGQPVLVR
-259 HVAAVDIG
+259 HIAEVAIG
-267 PAPKRGLGSHN
+267 PAPTRGVGSHN
-278 GRPAVVLGIQKQPG
+278 GKPAVVLGIQKQPG

-301 LDATLAEIQAGLPK
+301 LDATLEEIQARLPK

-336 LKKALVEGAVLVVAI
+336 LMKALVEGAVLVVAI

-374 AAILSMKALGATI
+374 AAVLSMKALGATI

-417 RAANNVS
+417 RENRAR
-424 AQADVSEANVKP
+424 P
-436 AEAGGRSQN
+436 AEQQVN
-445 NVSVEAN
+445 M
-452 AGEASVKP
+452 
-460 AHAGGRSQ
+460 
-468 NIVHASPLHVV
+468 LHLV

-541 ALLLPDAKTVRES
+541 ALLLPNSKTVRES

-559 IHGLKARYRRMLE
+559 IHGLKAGYRRVLDATLTRWKAVAGVSV
-572 ATLARWKT
+572 ATLA
-580 VAGISVALLAVSLA
+580 VALV
-594 ALGLAGRAFL
+594 ALGFAGRAFL

-614 SLATLPG
+614 GMATLPG
-621 TSLEESGRLGQMA
+621 TSLEESDRLGRMV
-634 EDILLSHPEVVATAR
+634 ENILLSHPEVVATAR
-649 RTGRAVGDPHAMD
+649 RTGRAEGDPHAMD

-667 IEVTLKMGERSKADF
+667 MEVTLKMGERSKEDF
-682 LAALRKDFAGVP
+682 LAALRADFASVP

-722 IFGPDLNELRR
+722 IFGPDLGELRR
-733 LTQNIKSVVQAVPGA
+733 LTESVKSVVQEIPGA

-760 FLTVRFRRDALA
+760 FLTIRFDRAALA

-785 EAAFTGLPVN
+785 ETAFSGMPVD
-795 RVQQGQAAYD
+795 RVQQGQASFD
-805 LVLRYD
+805 LVLRFD
-811 PAARGNLDT
+811 PSTRASIDA

-825 ITTADGARLPLSALA
+825 VTTADGARLPLSALA

-869 DLASVVDDIRRRVT
+869 DLASVVADIRKAVAAGVT
-883 AEVKLPAG
+883 LPAG
-891 YHVEYGGQFESAE
+891 YHIEYGGQFESAE
-904 AASQTLLWLGAAV
+904 AASRTLLLLGVAV

-926 VAFRSA
+926 IAFRTA

-954 ASGGVLS
+954 AAGGVLS

-982 IAHIHHLV
+982 ISHIHHLV

-995 RDAAE
+995 TNAAE

-1021 LALVPLALAAGEP
+1021 LALVPLALAAGQP

-1052 STLLNMLVVPALYL
+1052 STVLNMIVVPALYL

-1071 RRMLETGNLAHR
+1071 HQLLENGGTPDR
-1083 RAHES
+1083 RA
-1088 IDTI
+1088 IDGTNLV

>member
-10 LRNKLFVVIMG
+10 LRNKLFVVLAG

-79 VRRVRSSTKVGLSVV
+79 VRRVRSSTKIGLSVV

-120 SLPPDIPAPAMTPA
+120 SLPADVAAPAMAPA
-134 SSIMGEILFI
+134 ASIMGEILFI
-144 ALASDAHDGLAL
+144 ALASDRHSGMEVKN
-156 RQTADQTLRRR
+156 TAEQVIRRR
-167 ILAVPGVAE
+167 VLAVPGVAE
-176 VVNIGGDTRQ
+176 VLPIGGDTQQ

-200 LTVDEVA
+200 LTVDQVA
-207 RALRDASQNA
+207 EALRAANQNT
-217 SAGFLVEG
+217 SAGFMVDD

-236 IATLDDIADT
+236 IATLTDIGET
-246 VVARRGGQPVLVR
+246 VVVKRDGQPVLVR
-259 HVAAVDIG
+259 HVAEVAIG
-267 PAPKRGLGSHN
+267 PAPTRGVGSHN

-301 LDATLAEIQAGLPK
+301 LDATLEEIQAGLPE

-336 LKKALVEGAVLVVAI
+336 LNKALVEGVVLVIAI

-374 AAILSMKALGATI
+374 AAILAMKAFGATI

-417 RAANNVS
+417 RENRARPAGQ
-424 AQADVSEANVKP
+424 QADTL
-436 AEAGGRSQN
+436 Q
-445 NVSVEAN
+445 
-452 AGEASVKP
+452 
-460 AHAGGRSQ
+460 
-468 NIVHASPLHVV
+468 LV
-479 YEATREIQGSIV
+479 YESTREIQGSIV

-530 AVAITVTPVLA
+530 VVAVTVTPVLA
-541 ALLLPDAKTVRES
+541 ALLLPNSKTVRES

-559 IHGLKARYRRMLE
+559 IHGLKAGYRRVLD
-572 ATLARWKT
+572 ATLTRWQA
-580 VAGISVALLAVSLA
+580 VAGVSIAALLAALL
-594 ALGLAGRAFL
+594 ALGFAGRAFL

-614 SLATLPG
+614 GMATLPG
-621 TSLEESGRLGQMA
+621 TSLEASDRLGRMA
-634 EDILLSHPEVVATAR
+634 ENILLSHPEVVATAR
-649 RTGRAVGDPHAMD
+649 RTGRAESDPHAMD

-667 IEVTLKMGERSKADF
+667 IEVTLKMGERSKETF
-682 LAALRKDFAGVP
+682 LAALREDLASVP
-694 GTQIVVGQPISHRID
+694 GTQITVGQPISHRID

-722 IFGPDLNELRR
+722 IFGPDLGELRR
-733 LTQNIKSVVQAVPGA
+733 LTASVKSVVQAVPGA
-748 VDVTDE
+748 VDVADE

-760 FLTVRFRRDALA
+760 FLTVRFDRAALA

-785 EAAFTGLPVN
+785 EVAFSGMPVD
-795 RVQQGQAAYD
+795 RVQQGQASFD
-805 LVLRYD
+805 LVLRFD
-811 PAARGNLDT
+811 PSTRANLDA
-820 VRATL
+820 VRGTL
-825 ITTADGARLPLSALA
+825 VTTAAGARLPLSALA

-869 DLASVVDDIRRRVT
+869 DLASVVADIREQVAAGVT
-883 AEVKLPAG
+883 LPAG
-891 YHVEYGGQFESAE
+891 YHIEYGGQFESAE
-904 AASQTLLWLGAAV
+904 AASRTLLLLGVAV

-926 VAFRSA
+926 IAFGTA
-932 RDALL
+932 RDAFLI
-937 VMLNLPL
+937 MLNLPL

-982 IAHIHHLV
+982 ISHIHHLV
-990 EHEGV
+990 EHEGI

-1021 LALVPLALAAGEP
+1021 LALVPLALAAGQP

-1052 STLLNMLVVPALYL
+1052 STVLNMVVVPALYL

-1071 RRMLETGNLAHR
+1071 HTLLQNARDAHR
-1083 RAHES
+1083 RADDDL
-1088 IDTI
+1088 IPA